1 MSGFQFVILVLGESG
16 LGKSTLIN
24 SLFLT
29 DVLDSGGIC
38 YRPEK
43 TTEIREHKVEA
54 HNLGTLGFR
63 GHVSVRALCLN
74 ECLAVEG
81 L

>member
-1 MSGFQFVILVLGESG
+1 MLGFQFVILVLGESG

-29 DVLDSGGIC
+29 DVLASGGIC

-43 TTEIREHKVEA
+43 TTEIREHKVWELR
-54 HNLGTLGFR
+54 LGG
-63 GHVSVRALCLN
+63 VIDA
-74 ECLAVEG
+74 
-81 L
+81 

>member
-1 MSGFQFVILVLGESG
+1 MSRLKRSCFSGFQFVILVLGESG

-29 DVLDSGGIC
+29 DVLASGGIC

-43 TTEIREHKVEA
+43 TTEIREHKVES
-54 HNLGTLGFR
+54 HNLSRESGVMFQ
-63 GHVSVRALCLN
+63 
-74 ECLAVEG
+74 
-81 L
+81 

>member
-29 DVLDSGGIC
+29 DVLASGGIC

-43 TTEIREHKVEA
+43 TTEIREHKVRDQ
-54 HNLGTLGFR
+54 NLGTL
-63 GHVSVRALCLN
+63 VRSLIGSCFN
-74 ECLAVEG
+74 ESSLFE
-81 L
+81 

>member
-1 MSGFQFVILVLGESG
+1 MILVLGESG

-29 DVLDSGGIC
+29 DVLASGGIC

-43 TTEIREHKVEA
+43 TREIREHKVC
-54 HNLGTLGFR
+54 GTWR
-63 GHVSVRALCLN
+63 GYLYSALSQESMNAPSSSLF
-74 ECLAVEG
+74 E
-81 L
+81 